1 MKIYHHQILV
11 QYLTRV
17 YATITLLS
25 RLKTAKTPLQNFDC
39 AVAFVIEARPI
50 AIHIRFITEMRN
62 GD

>member
-1 MKIYHHQILV
+1 V

-39 AVAFVIEARPI
+39 AAAFVIEARPI